1 MMTSALNKY
10 PQWVAILSG
19 NFNMLKHTLI
29 ALFIGL
35 ISFIVYLMIHLGVWK
50 NPELSMQETK
60 PRKLLTKNHLGPYHK
75 INPVIQSVEA
85 FAKKFE
91 VSCNE
96 TFGEYFD
103 DPTVVSE
110 DRLRSR
116 AGCIV
121 PFETDFINSKFTAS
135 DLKQEDLELVEL
147 PPTKSVIAVFTGSP
161 AIGPYKVYP
170 KIDRY
175 MQTHK
180 LVRKGSVM
188 EVYKI
193 TSPTEMT
200 TTYLVNVE

>member
-1 MMTSALNKY
+1 
-10 PQWVAILSG
+10 
-19 NFNMLKHTLI
+19 MLKHTLI

-35 ISFIVYLMIHLGVWK
+35 VSFIVYLMIHLGVWK
-50 NPELSMQETK
+50 NPEISMQDTK
-60 PRKLLTKNHLGPYHK
+60 PRKLLAKNHLGAYHK
-75 INPVIQSVEA
+75 INPIIQSVES

-91 VSCNE
+91 VTCNE

-103 DPTVVSE
+103 DPTSVSE

-116 AGCIV
+116 GGCIV
-121 PFETDFINSKFTAS
+121 PFETDFINSKFSAA
-135 DLKQEDLELVEL
+135 DLKQEELELIEL
-147 PPTKSVIAVFTGSP
+147 PPAKAVAAVFTGSP

-180 LVRKGSVM
+180 LARKGSVM

-193 TSPTEMT
+193 NSSTEMT
-200 TTYLVNVE
+200 TTYFVNVE